1 MHPCISLLAA
11 IAATAVAKTIVINAG
26 QSGFTF
32 SPDSVTANMGDTL
45 EFHFFGSIHTAV
57 QGDFS
62 TPCQMGSLLG
72 SGFDSGSI
80 SNKADGSVCPVSG
93 HHLYWQYLL
102 HYLSDYLIGQRL
114 PSHGPE
120 HSPNVV
126 LLRYANPLSGRNG
139 WGSQPSFLW

>member
-32 SPDSVTANMGDTL
+32 SPDSVTANVGDTL

-93 HHLYWQYLL
+93 IIFTGSIFCIIYLN
-102 HYLSDYLIGQRL
+102 YLIGQRL
-114 PSHGPE
+114 PSHGQE